1 MADPIKSYNDL
12 RVFQNAMDAAMK
24 IYRLTAKFPSDE
36 RHAMT
41 EQMRQTSRSVC
52 SNLAKAWRK
61 RGSKDDF
68 IAKLSSAE
76 SQVCASLVWV
86 EFARRCNYLGDNI
99 CEELNSA
106 YDLILGQISKMINEP
121 YKWLVKSASKR
132 QTNEKTS
139 AKQEET
145 VDA

>member
-36 RHAMT
+36 KHAMT
-41 EQMRQTSRSVC
+41 EQMRQASRTVC
-52 SNLAKAWRK
+52 SNLAKAWRQ
-61 RGSKDDF
+61 RRSKENF
-68 IAKLSSAE
+68 IAILNSAE

-86 EFARRCNYLGDNI
+86 EFARRCKYLGDDI

-121 YKWLVKSASKR
+121 YKWLVRKSPKR

-139 AKQEET
+139 AKREET
-145 VDA
+145 ADA